1 MPSPFIFVTDDDQT
15 YVELIKELLTEAGYA
30 RVVWHVGNNAFQRIR
45 DEQPDLVL
53 LDINLLN
60 PGRGWTT
67 LDAMR
72 LHPRL
77 RLGSLLLCIRFGFAT
92 LQLITPCYPQRGK
105 HVFCPGPVSP
115 QNSTT
120 TEYHM
125 PITLVAF
132 CHALMQW
139 QHLYSDVPKRGADG
153 RYHER

>member
-72 LHPRL
+72 LHPKTRTIPVIICSTDMHLIDEKTALL
-77 RLGSLLLCIRFGFAT
+77 RDLNCQT
-92 LQLITPCYPQRGK
+92 LEKPFDIETMLDRVAAAI
-105 HVFCPGPVSP
+105 GPPPSHT
-115 QNSTT
+115 S
-120 TEYHM
+120 
-125 PITLVAF
+125 
-132 CHALMQW
+132 
-139 QHLYSDVPKRGADG
+139 
-153 RYHER
+153 